1 MYFIFGVT
9 DIKYLKSTM
18 PATVD
23 QRFFITEKNGLII
36 STRCIWLN
44 LAEFLIII
52 RTRNFVTRPF
62 GKLYY
67 KDLFNIFQ
75 LDLQNFLLYSLNIRN
90 VTRILVNAGE
100 SWRFYPGG
108 FVQIRASRA
117 SRANTYNVYCFV
129 LYIA

>member
-1 MYFIFGVT
+1 MTG
-9 DIKYLKSTM
+9 
-18 PATVD
+18 
-23 QRFFITEKNGLII
+23 
-36 STRCIWLN
+36 
-44 LAEFLIII
+44 
-52 RTRNFVTRPF
+52 PF

-75 LDLQNFLLYSLNIRN
+75 LDLQNFLLYSLDIRN
-90 VTRILVNAGE
+90 VTRILVNASA

-129 LYIA
+129 HRVIAN

>member
-1 MYFIFGVT
+1 
-9 DIKYLKSTM
+9 M

-23 QRFFITEKNGLII
+23 QRFFDYHWEKWCDYINKMYMVKF
-36 STRCIWLN
+36 WLN
-44 LAEFLIII
+44 LGEFLIII

-75 LDLQNFLLYSLNIRN
+75 LDLQNFLLYLLDIRN
-90 VTRILVNAGE
+90 VTRILVNASA

-129 LYIA
+129 LYIAWSSIGDWS